1 MDTATQICWS
11 LMDGFVH
18 SVVVEARTLH
28 ELMCQYLK
36 NAVQDY
42 TVAMV
47 VGARQ

>member
-1 MDTATQICWS
+1 MNV
-11 LMDGFVH
+11 FVH

-47 VGARQ
+47 VGARK